1 MSVQK
6 RLIVTLVILTL
17 LIGACTAGEE
27 PAAAPDLRSDVSRE
41 SDPDVTPGNVGE
53 VVAGNNRFALDLF
66 HAVAET
72 EGNLFFSPYSISTA
86 LAMTYAGARGETAT
100 EMGETLHY
108 TLPQAELHAAVNALN
123 LQLTGNEDGEDFELA
138 VANALW
144 GQEGKE
150 FHQEFLDLLAA
161 QYGAGLRLVDFSS
174 AEGQEAASERI
185 NEWVSDATEEKITDL
200 VNPQI
205 FTDLTRLVLTNAIY
219 FNGLWEQPFDGNT
232 REAAFTLPDG
242 STVTVPLMSRRA
254 DSAYASGDGWL
265 AAELPYQGARASML
279 ILLPAEG
286 EFETFSQ
293 ELDAAQ
299 IEEILAALA
308 PTDLKLYLPRFE
320 YAAEMTLADTLA
332 GMGMPLAF
340 SDSEADF
347 SGMAEIPPRLYIA
360 HVLHKAYVA
369 VDELGTEAAAATAV
383 VMEEESMPEEM
394 RVDRPFLFLIRD
406 TEQGTI
412 LFLGRVVNPAAS

>member
-1 MSVQK
+1 MSTQK
-6 RLIVTLVILTL
+6 RLIVILVMLTL
-17 LIGACTAGEE
+17 LVVACTAGEE
-27 PAAAPDLRSDVSRE
+27 PAAAPDVQSDVSRE
-41 SDPDVTPGNVGE
+41 NEPDVTPDNVAE

-66 HAVAET
+66 HTVAET

-86 LAMTYAGARGETAT
+86 LAMTYAGAREETAA
-100 EMGETLHY
+100 EMAETLHY
-108 TLPQAELHAAVNALN
+108 TLPQAELHPAVNALN
-123 LQLTGNEDGEDFELA
+123 LQLTDNEDEEDFELA
-138 VANALW
+138 LANALW
-144 GQEGKE
+144 GQEDKE

-161 QYGAGLRLVDFSS
+161 QYGAGLRLVDFTS
-174 AEGQEAASERI
+174 AEGREAASERI
-185 NEWVSDATEEKITDL
+185 NGWVSDATEEKITDL

-219 FNGLWEQPFDGNT
+219 FNGLWEQPFDGST
-232 REAAFTLPDG
+232 RDAAFTLPDG

-254 DSAYASGDGWL
+254 DSAYARGDGWQ
-265 AAELPYQGARASML
+265 AAELPYQGGRASML

-308 PTDLKLYLPRFE
+308 PTDLRLYLPRFE

-394 RVDRPFLFLIRD
+394 RVDRPFFFLIRD
-406 TEQGTI
+406 AEQGTI